1 VVAINHPHS
10 SLVRDKVEVEK
21 RVQQFSLSSMVQ
33 ECCILAD
40 PKRRSHPNLPHIL
53 GVYFQEERG
62 IQGIRPCLVMK
73 LAVPDFRG
81 FLEVYSREGRGA
93 TVTKTGIIMV
103 VRCKEERARTHYI
116 ERVRPH

>member
-10 SLVRDKVEVEK
+10 SLMRDKVEVET
-21 RVQQFSLSSMVQ
+21 RVQQFALSSMVQ

-81 FLEVYSREGRGA
+81 FLELYSREGRGA
-93 TVTKTGIIMV
+93 TVTK
-103 VRCKEERARTHYI
+103 
-116 ERVRPH
+116 